1 MAWQRYYP
9 RSQPREVEGGIKA
22 HSKRGAFG
30 ESWWAQRWISVL
42 ESFRIGKRLARGKR
56 YARKGQV
63 MSIDV
68 DMGIVQA
75 EVQGSRKTPYE
86 VSLEVPL
93 IPEEMWQQL
102 TDLLSD
108 RAVYAARL
116 LAGTMPDDIEE
127 CFEEVGTTLFPQK
140 HGDLKT
146 HCTCPDSS
154 NPCKHIAAVYYLLG
168 EQFDRDPFLMF
179 KLRGMEREQ
188 LLAGLHTSDSIA
200 SAPPSREM
208 EELPVAPDDYWDAF
222 EANEM
227 EYAAASVPNQ
237 AAELP
242 NRLGPFPFWRS
253 DLPFLR
259 KLEII
264 YENAAGRGLRV
275 ATGGGD

>member
-1 MAWQRYYP
+1 MAWRRYYP
-9 RSQPREVEGGIKA
+9 RSQPRDVEGGIKA

-63 MSIDV
+63 ISIDV

-75 EVQGSRKTPYE
+75 EVQGSRKAPYD

-93 IPEEMWQQL
+93 IPEDKWQQL
-102 TDLLSD
+102 ADLLSD
-108 RAVYAARL
+108 HAVYAARL
-116 LAGTMPDDIEE
+116 LAGTMPEDVEE

-140 HGDLKT
+140 HGDLET

-179 KLRGMEREQ
+179 KLRGMERKR
-188 LLAGLHTSDSIA
+188 LLAKLQTDDVVE
-200 SAPPSREM
+200 SAPESM
-208 EELPVAPDDYWDAF
+208 EVEKLPVSPDDYWDSFDSDA
-222 EANEM
+222 M
-227 EYAAASVPNQ
+227 EYPAASVPNQ

-253 DLPFLR
+253 DIRFLR

-264 YENAAGRGLRV
+264 YENASGMGLRV
-275 ATGGGD
+275 ASDAGN